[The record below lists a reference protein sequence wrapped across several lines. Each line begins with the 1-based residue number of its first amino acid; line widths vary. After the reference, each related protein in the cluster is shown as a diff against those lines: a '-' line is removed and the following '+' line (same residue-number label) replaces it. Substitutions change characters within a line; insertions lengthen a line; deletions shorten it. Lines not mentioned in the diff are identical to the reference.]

1 MIVDDRGGAGG
12 AIGSEFVAR
21 AAPDGNTV
29 LLASLGSQVLSPIL
43 KPPTAYDPVKSFEPV
58 MLVGAVPSLLVV
70 SQQLGVTSMK
80 DLLAKAKQQKLTYG
94 SAGPGTTMNIAVEM
108 LNAAA
113 GVKITHV
120 PYRGAAPALNDLLG
134 GHVDML
140 NADLPVLLPLVKAGS
155 VKAVALFAA
164 ERSPLL
170 PDLPTTK
177 ELGLPSVVME
187 NWYGIF
193 LPAGT
198 PPPVRDKLEKALFAV
213 IAMPSVKQRFADN
226 GMHGTLG
233 HAAFAARLSQ
243 EFADVAAD
251 DQISS
256 ALPGNSDARYRA
268 LPNSSATGAPEAILA
283 SRSFSAAALRS
294 ALCSTS
300 AARWRGIKQT
310 PVSSASTT
318 SPGLTVTPQIDT
330 GWLMATVLTRHFP
343 VIGLTLR
350 DQIA

>member
-1 MIVDDRGGAGG
+1 MRRFRGCAAGLSCAAALLLATPGLADTVKIVVPFAAGGPVDQLARILAAELGGKLGADVIVDDRGGAGG
-12 AIGSEFVAR
+12 AIGSEIVAR

-29 LLASLGSQVLSPIL
+29 LLASLGSQVLSPLL
-43 KPPTAYDPVKSFEPV
+43 KPPTAYDPVKSFAPV

-80 DLLAKAKQQKLTYG
+80 DLLAKAKAQKLTYG

-155 VKAVALFAA
+155 VKPVALFAT

-198 PPPVRDKLEKALFAV
+198 PLPVRDKLEKALFAV

-233 HAAFAARLSQ
+233 HDAFAARLTQ
-243 EFADVAAD
+243 EFATWP
-251 DQISS
+251 QTIGQ
-256 ALPGNSDARYRA
+256 LGI
-268 LPNSSATGAPEAILA
+268 TGE
-283 SRSFSAAALRS
+283 
-294 ALCSTS
+294 
-300 AARWRGIKQT
+300 
-310 PVSSASTT
+310 
-318 SPGLTVTPQIDT
+318 
-330 GWLMATVLTRHFP
+330 
-343 VIGLTLR
+343 
-350 DQIA
+350 

>member
-1 MIVDDRGGAGG
+1 MRRFRGCAAGLSCAAALLLATPGLADTVKIVVPFAAGGPVDQLARILAAELGGKLGADVIVDDRGGAGG
-12 AIGSEFVAR
+12 AIGSEIVAR

-29 LLASLGSQVLSPIL
+29 LLASLGSQVLSPL
-43 KPPTAYDPVKSFEPV
+43 LEPPTAYDPVKSFAPV

-70 SQQLGVTSMK
+70 SQQLGVTGMK
-80 DLLAKAKQQKLTYG
+80 DLLAKAKAQKLTYG

-113 GVKITHV
+113 SVKITHV

-155 VKAVALFAA
+155 VKPVALFAT

-198 PPPVRDKLEKALFAV
+198 PLPVRDKLEKALFAV

-233 HAAFAARLSQ
+233 HDAFAARLTQ
-243 EFADVAAD
+243 EFATWP
-251 DQISS
+251 QTIGQ
-256 ALPGNSDARYRA
+256 LGI
-268 LPNSSATGAPEAILA
+268 TGE
-283 SRSFSAAALRS
+283 
-294 ALCSTS
+294 
-300 AARWRGIKQT
+300 
-310 PVSSASTT
+310 
-318 SPGLTVTPQIDT
+318 
-330 GWLMATVLTRHFP
+330 
-343 VIGLTLR
+343 
-350 DQIA
+350 

>member
-1 MIVDDRGGAGG
+1 MRRFRGWVAGLCCAASLLLATPGLADTVKIVVPFAAGGPVDQLARILAAELGGQLGADVIVDDHGGAGG
-12 AIGSEFVAR
+12 AIGSELVAR
-21 AAPDGNTV
+21 APPDGTTV

-43 KPPTAYDPVKSFEPV
+43 KPPTAYDPVRSFEPV

-70 SQQLGVTSMK
+70 SQQLGVTTMK

-134 GHVDML
+134 GHVDMV

-198 PPPVRDKLEKALFAV
+198 PQPVRDKLEKALFAV
-213 IAMPSVKQRFADN
+213 IAVPSVKQRFADN

-233 HAAFAARLSQ
+233 HDAFAARLTQ
-243 EFADVAAD
+243 EFAAWPKTIN
-251 DQISS
+251 QLGI
-256 ALPGNSDARYRA
+256 
-268 LPNSSATGAPEAILA
+268 TGE
-283 SRSFSAAALRS
+283 
-294 ALCSTS
+294 
-300 AARWRGIKQT
+300 
-310 PVSSASTT
+310 
-318 SPGLTVTPQIDT
+318 
-330 GWLMATVLTRHFP
+330 
-343 VIGLTLR
+343 
-350 DQIA
+350 